1 MCIMYTIP
9 NTYLCKKYT
18 LTKKNLKKVRKRLR
32 MLRNCYIID
41 IRLY

>member
-1 MCIMYTIP
+1 MCKMYTTT
-9 NTYLCKKYT
+9 NAYLCKKYT
-18 LTKKNLKKVRKRLR
+18 LIKKIIKKFRKRLR